1 MNTKILI
8 ILIALFLSTTQS
20 FANKNNKEVIKIEF
34 KGDINT
40 PIMIL
45 KSKKNRIY
53 YLTGDDSRY
62 FYVDHISGKVY
73 FRGVQKYEPKTYFN
87 ITAIA
92 QDSLGGYA
100 SANYSIKIQLIQN
113 VQDVNSSDD
122 SFFIFLCIFLLPLLV
137 LRP

>member
-1 MNTKILI
+1 MNTKILM
-8 ILIALFLSTTQS
+8 ILIVLFLSTTQS
-20 FANKNNKEVIKIEF
+20 FANKTNKEVITIEF
-34 KGDINT
+34 RGDINT

-73 FRGVQKYEPKTYFN
+73 FRGIQWYQPKTYFN

-100 SANYSIKIQLIQN
+100 SANYFIKIQLIQN
-113 VQDVNSSDD
+113 VQDVNSSDE
-122 SFFIFLCIFLLPLLV
+122 FLWIFLCFFLLPLLV